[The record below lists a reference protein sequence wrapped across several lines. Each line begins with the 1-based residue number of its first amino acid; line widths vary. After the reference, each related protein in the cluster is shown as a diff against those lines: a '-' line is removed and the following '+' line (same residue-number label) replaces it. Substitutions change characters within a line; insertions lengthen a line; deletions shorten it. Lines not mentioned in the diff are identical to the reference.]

1 MVLDIVLKYLI
12 KMMEESIN
20 VLSLRWSDL
29 DPNFHLRHT
38 AYYDFAAQARI
49 DMLDTLGFTV
59 AFMQK
64 ENFGPV
70 LFREECVFR
79 REIRYGD
86 QIQLSTKLKK
96 ARKNFSRFTV
106 QHDFIRI
113 DSTLCATVTIDAAWI
128 DTRIRKLT
136 VPPQLAQ
143 ETFERIAK
151 TEDFEWSE

>member
-1 MVLDIVLKYLI
+1 MREFVKA
-12 KMMEESIN
+12 
-20 VLSLRWSDL
+20 LSLRWSDL

-49 DMLDTLGFTV
+49 DMLDALGFTI
-59 AFMQK
+59 ALMQQ
-64 ENFGPV
+64 EGFGPV
-70 LFREECVFR
+70 LFREECVYR

-86 QIQLSTKLKK
+86 QIHLSTKLKK

-106 QHDFIRI
+106 QHEFIRN
-113 DSTLCATVTIDAAWI
+113 DGVLCATLTIDASWI

-136 VPPQLAQ
+136 VPPQVGQ
-143 ETFERIAK
+143 ESFERIAK